1 MSYEYAKSS
10 DTTRQPRPGEQHGVH
25 YYYTERA
32 KMEEMIK
39 NGEFLENAKFGD
51 NLYGTRYGIFDTI
64 ARL

>member
-1 MSYEYAKSS
+1 MNTKSS

-51 NLYGTRYGIFDTI
+51 NLYGTRYGISDVI
-64 ARL
+64 